1 MVTFL
6 STMVIGELLKI
17 TILFYF
23 FSCEKL
29 ESISLPRNVM
39 CEFCEHS
46 VEKRHYFGGTG
57 WQNTAFLPFFLE
69 FSLGEF
75 YFRMQDVCLCFCK
88 RIFACFSWANGFSME
103 DLQVPTLPR
112 VAEDTDVSPTHC
124 MLGQLALLH
133 TISMSQVQIC
143 EQKLSFPLR
152 SPIHGWN
159 QRCWQILRTM

>member
-1 MVTFL
+1 
-6 STMVIGELLKI
+6 
-17 TILFYF
+17 
-23 FSCEKL
+23 
-29 ESISLPRNVM
+29 
-39 CEFCEHS
+39 
-46 VEKRHYFGGTG
+46 
-57 WQNTAFLPFFLE
+57 
-69 FSLGEF
+69 
-75 YFRMQDVCLCFCK
+75 
-88 RIFACFSWANGFSME
+88 ME